1 MTHSHISK
9 RAHRIAEA
17 ERENLRV
24 KFIDALRRENY
35 GGGAIPPEELE
46 HALREVGLW
55 QVNGRVV

>member
-1 MTHSHISK
+1 MKFSDK

-24 KFIDALRRENY
+24 KFIAALRRENY

-46 HALREVGLW
+46 HALREVG
-55 QVNGRVV
+55 R